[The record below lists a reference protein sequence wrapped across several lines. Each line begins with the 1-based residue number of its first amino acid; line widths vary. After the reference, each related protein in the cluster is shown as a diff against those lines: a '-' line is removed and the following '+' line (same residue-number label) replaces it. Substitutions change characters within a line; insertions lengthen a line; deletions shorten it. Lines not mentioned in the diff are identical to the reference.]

1 MHSVE
6 TPSRPTPRAVLC
18 AAVACVFLA
27 LGGVSCGQRGPL
39 YLPETQPVAPVPPAA
54 KAQPDEPSQ
63 EQPAADA
70 SAASSD
76 RDEKD
81 DEATP

>member
-6 TPSRPTPRAVLC
+6 TPSRPTPRAALC

-39 YLPETQPVAPVPPAA
+39 YLPPQDAGSNGGTSGSAQADKDANESDAEVAG
-54 KAQPDEPSQ
+54 
-63 EQPAADA
+63 EQAAD
-70 SAASSD
+70 
-76 RDEKD
+76 DEEDAHEK
-81 DEATP
+81 TP